1 MNKTKYLLIAS
12 ATLLIII
19 VGFFLGKNAS
29 ESVSDQGS
37 DTYEVVG
44 ENIVIDKSAITST
57 ASFIPY
63 KLADNYME
71 VIAIKASDGSIRTAL
86 NTCQV
91 CFDSGRG
98 YYDQSGDTLIC
109 NNCRNVFGT
118 DDIEVIRGGCN
129 PIPVTSTA
137 KTENDE
143 TITISGQFLKDNSFY
158 FARWEK

>member
-29 ESVSDQGS
+29 ESASDQGS

>member
-1 MNKTKYLLIAS
+1 MNKTKYLLIAC
-12 ATLLIII
+12 ATLLIITA
-19 VGFFLGKNAS
+19 GFYLGKSAS
-29 ESVSDQGS
+29 GSASDQAS

-44 ENIVIDKSAITST
+44 DNIVIDKSAITST

-71 VIAIKASDGSIRTAL
+71 VIAIKASDGTIRTAL

-98 YYDQSGDTLIC
+98 YYNQSGDTLIC
-109 NNCRNVFGT
+109 NNCGNVCGT

-129 PIPVTSTA
+129 PMPDSGTA
-137 KTENDE
+137 KTENDA
-143 TITISGQFLKDNSFY
+143 TIRITGQIL
-158 FARWEK
+158 

>member
-1 MNKTKYLLIAS
+1 MNKTKYLLIAC
-12 ATLLIII
+12 ATLLIITA
-19 VGFFLGKNAS
+19 GFYLGKSAS
-29 ESVSDQGS
+29 GSASDQAS

-44 ENIVIDKSAITST
+44 DNIVIDKSAITST

-71 VIAIKASDGSIRTAL
+71 VIAIKASDGTIRTAL

-98 YYDQSGDTLIC
+98 YYNQSGDTLIC
-109 NNCRNVFGT
+109 NNCGNVFGT

-129 PIPVTSTA
+129 PIPVSGTA

>member
-29 ESVSDQGS
+29 ESASDQGS

-71 VIAIKASDGSIRTAL
+71 VIAIKASDGTIRTAL